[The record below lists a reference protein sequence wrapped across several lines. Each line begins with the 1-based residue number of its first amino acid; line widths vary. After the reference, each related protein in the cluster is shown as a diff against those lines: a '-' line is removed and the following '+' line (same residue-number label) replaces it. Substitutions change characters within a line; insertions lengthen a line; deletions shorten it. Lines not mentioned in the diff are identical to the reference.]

1 MSYNAAMSIFAFRY
15 SSQVFFTEEI
25 REKYQRIILLQD
37 TNLPTDAW
45 TVDGHSVR
53 GMPTES
59 ILDAKLDDLPDLL
72 VNVTA
77 GMTAYMLLRRIIAQP
92 PTVADLHKW
101 NPHLSEDEVK
111 AAFVYTDD
119 DGQIVNQL
127 QTTVR

>member
-1 MSYNAAMSIFAFRY
+1 MTSR
-15 SSQVFFTEEI
+15 I
-25 REKYQRIILLQD
+25 REKYQHLVLRQD
-37 TNLPTDAW
+37 PSLPTDAW

-53 GMPTES
+53 GVPTEP
-59 ILDAKLDDLPDLL
+59 ILDSKLDELPDALL
-72 VNVTA
+72 INVTA
-77 GMTAYMLLRRIIAQP
+77 GVTAYMLLCRIVAQP

-127 QTTVR
+127 QTAVR